1 MKTGKNYSLDFEAD
15 KKELF
20 KSCIKAIEKL
30 GHEIEE
36 INDDNFELNATT
48 KKIAKIFGGFK
59 NRDAYDLFITV
70 KRSGSNKSTLTI
82 NVKAHTAVI
91 DFGVGKSIAQEIFDK
106 IS

>member
-1 MKTGKNYSLDFEAD
+1 MSKKYSLDFKAD
-15 KKELF
+15 KKKLF

-48 KKIAKIFGGFK
+48 KKIAKVFGFNK

-70 KRSGSNKSTLTI
+70 KKTGSNKSTLTI
-82 NVKAHTAVI
+82 NVEAHTALI
-91 DFGVGKSIAQEIFDK
+91 DFGVGKKIAHEIFDK

>member
-1 MKTGKNYSLDFEAD
+1 MAGKNYSLDFEAD

-36 INDDNFELNATT
+36 INDDNFELSATT
-48 KKIAKIFGGFK
+48 KRIWLK

-70 KRSGSNKSTLTI
+70 KNTGSNKSTLTI

-91 DFGVGKSIAQEIFDK
+91 DFGVGKTIAQEIFDK